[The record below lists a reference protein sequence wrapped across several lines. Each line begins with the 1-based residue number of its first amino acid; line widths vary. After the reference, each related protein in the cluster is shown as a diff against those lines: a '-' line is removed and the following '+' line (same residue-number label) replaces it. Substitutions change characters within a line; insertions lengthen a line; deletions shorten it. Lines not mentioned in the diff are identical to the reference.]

1 MLICLFSFLICHSSP
16 VGGRRGRRSP
26 HDHRPHT
33 DPSPWQWSQQSL
45 KWLKWR
51 RGWGLKKK
59 ETLPWR
65 WKMCKWRMK
74 KKFKKT
80 LFKMKK
86 KKSQNYHHSENNC
99 MQDRV
104 WVRLWT
110 SLSFFW
116 TLKLMFVSCGPGLII
131 FCFWL
136 NYLFKKNTY
145 IPFPKT
151 CFFFYCLNLFVSNK
165 FLRGHLLFAAT

>member
-26 HDHRPHT
+26 HDRRPHT

-59 ETLPWR
+59 KLCHEGERCVNEGWR
-65 WKMCKWRMK
+65 RNLKRLYLKW
-74 KKFKKT
+74 
-80 LFKMKK
+80 KK

-110 SLSFFW
+110 SFEFFFW

-131 FCFWL
+131 YCFWL
-136 NYLFKKNTY
+136 NYLFKKKH
-145 IPFPKT
+145 IHSF
-151 CFFFYCLNLFVSNK
+151 S
-165 FLRGHLLFAAT
+165 

>member
-26 HDHRPHT
+26 HDRRPHT

-59 ETLPWR
+59 KETLPWR

-74 KKFKKT
+74 NAEWRRNLKRLYLKW
-80 LFKMKK
+80 KK
-86 KKSQNYHHSENNC
+86 KITKLPSQWEQLYAGQSLGSIMNIF
-99 MQDRV
+99 
-104 WVRLWT
+104 WVFFLDTKTNVCLLWPW
-110 SLSFFW
+110 S
-116 TLKLMFVSCGPGLII
+116 
-131 FCFWL
+131 
-136 NYLFKKNTY
+136 Y
-145 IPFPKT
+145 
-151 CFFFYCLNLFVSNK
+151 
-165 FLRGHLLFAAT
+165 HLLFLIKLPV